1 MAAHDCTEHLPSRL
15 LARLGVEHTCPK
27 CGKKWVVRLS
37 KPNRNREWQP
47 KGRLTLW

>member
-1 MAAHDCTEHLPSRL
+1 MKHDCTKHLPSRHIP
-15 LARLGVEHTCPK
+15 RLGTEATCGK
-27 CGKKWVVRLS
+27 CGKVWVLRLS